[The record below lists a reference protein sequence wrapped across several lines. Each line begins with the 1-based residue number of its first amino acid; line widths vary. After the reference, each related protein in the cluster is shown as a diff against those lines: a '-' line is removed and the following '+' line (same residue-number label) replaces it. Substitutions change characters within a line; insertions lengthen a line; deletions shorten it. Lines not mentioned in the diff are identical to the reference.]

1 MLGEINNILTT
12 NISSFT
18 TKTTTTITTVP
29 YQTPQC
35 IFSYP
40 DVTPTTRYIAGIG
53 FATCGVLAALGNT
66 ISLLIIATHHKMR
79 RSKSNRII
87 ASLTMSDVLVGY
99 IFCPLIASQ
108 LLSER

>member
-1 MLGEINNILTT
+1 MKMLGDTNYTT
-12 NISSFT
+12 
-18 TKTTTTITTVP
+18 TTTTIP
-29 YQTPQC
+29 SYSPQC
-35 IFSYP
+35 AFSYP

-87 ASLTMSDVLVGY
+87 ASLAMSDVLVGY
-99 IFCPLIASQ
+99 IFCPLLASQ